1 MAFTVNDFQDLLRL
15 LDEHPEWRDELRRR
29 LLPQELLE
37 LPAIVRQLADQLVA
51 LTARLDQLTAR
62 VDQLTA
68 QVEQLTVRLDQLT
81 ARVDQLTAR
90 VDQLTA
96 QVEQLTVRLDQLTAR
111 VDQLTARVDQLT
123 AQVEQLTVR
132 LDQLTARVDQL
143 TARVDQLAIAQE
155 RTERELRR
163 VAGHLGRL
171 DGEMFQMKFAE
182 RSPAYLS
189 RFARR
194 LRRIDSAR
202 LADMLDDAADEGRI
216 TSAERDDVLLADVV
230 LSGRRREDDAEA
242 YYVVEVSAG
251 VRPDDVA
258 RAKRRA
264 DVMAKLGRPA
274 TPIVVGERISSQ
286 AATLADRSGVTQFVE
301 PSIWPGAG
309 LDLD

>member
-1 MAFTVNDFQDLLRL
+1 M
-15 LDEHPEWRDELRRR
+15 
-29 LLPQELLE
+29 
-37 LPAIVRQLADQLVA
+37 
-51 LTARLDQLTAR
+51 
-62 VDQLTA
+62 
-68 QVEQLTVRLDQLT
+68 
-81 ARVDQLTAR
+81 
-90 VDQLTA
+90 
-96 QVEQLTVRLDQLTAR
+96 
-111 VDQLTARVDQLT
+111 
-123 AQVEQLTVR
+123 
-132 LDQLTARVDQL
+132 
-143 TARVDQLAIAQE
+143 
-155 RTERELRR
+155 
-163 VAGHLGRL
+163 
-171 DGEMFQMKFAE
+171 DGEVFEMKFAE
-182 RSPAYLS
+182 RAPAYLS

-194 LRRIDSAR
+194 LRRIDASR

-216 TSAERDDVLLADVV
+216 TAAERDDVLLADVV

-286 AATLADRSGVTQFVE
+286 AATLADRSGVIQFVE

>member
-1 MAFTVNDFQDLLRL
+1 MAFTVNDFQDLLKV
-15 LDEHPEWRDELRRR
+15 LDQHPEWRDELRRR
-29 LLPQELLE
+29 LLTDELLE
-37 LPAIVRQLADQLVA
+37 LPAIVRELAERMDALAGRMDALAGQMDELAKAQAGTEHQLGALVG
-51 LTARLDQLTAR
+51 R
-62 VDQLTA
+62 VGML
-68 QVEQLTVRLDQLT
+68 EGSLF
-81 ARVDQLTAR
+81 
-90 VDQLTA
+90 
-96 QVEQLTVRLDQLTAR
+96 E
-111 VDQLTARVDQLT
+111 
-123 AQVEQLTVR
+123 
-132 LDQLTARVDQL
+132 
-143 TARVDQLAIAQE
+143 
-155 RTERELRR
+155 
-163 VAGHLGRL
+163 
-171 DGEMFQMKFAE
+171 MKFAE

-194 LRRIDSAR
+194 LRRIDASR

-258 RAKRRA
+258 RARRRA

-274 TPIVVGERISSQ
+274 TPIVVGERISSRAAAQ
-286 AATLADRSGVTQFVE
+286 ADQSGVARLVE